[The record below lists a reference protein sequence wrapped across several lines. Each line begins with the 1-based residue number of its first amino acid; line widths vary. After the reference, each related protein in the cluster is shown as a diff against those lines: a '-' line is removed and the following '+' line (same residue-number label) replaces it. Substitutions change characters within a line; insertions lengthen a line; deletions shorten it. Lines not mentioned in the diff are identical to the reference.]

1 MSVREQ
7 GKTCYLFNYRGWKVM
22 RVFSRQLVD
31 APVQQLLIQ
40 RRIPVSAA
48 PVGRHM
54 MVAAVEL
61 DAAVVDIVV
70 QAAITVDCG
79 FNYLSHI

>member
-1 MSVREQ
+1 
-7 GKTCYLFNYRGWKVM
+7 M

-31 APVQQLLIQ
+31 ASVQQLLIQ
-40 RRIPVSAA
+40 RRLPVSAA

-54 MVAAVEL
+54 VVAAVEL
-61 DAAVVDIVV
+61 DATVDIVV

-79 FNYLSHI
+79 FNYLSHM